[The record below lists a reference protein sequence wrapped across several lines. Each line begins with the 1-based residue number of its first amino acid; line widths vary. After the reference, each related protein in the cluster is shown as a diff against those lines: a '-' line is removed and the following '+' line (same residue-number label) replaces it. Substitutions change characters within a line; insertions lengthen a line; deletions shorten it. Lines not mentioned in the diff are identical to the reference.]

1 MSYKI
6 SDLLDTLLINCDLIS
21 SQSMLI
27 YSLKLK
33 LTLSRKQLIESQKC
47 DIVDQKGHKS
57 YINFA
62 ILTIMHDGVIF
73 NKNNFGIIF

>member
-1 MSYKI
+1 MVSPPHPPINLAYFAKNDNWVPESELSYKI

-33 LTLSRKQLIESQKC
+33 LTLSRKQLIESQKMRYC
-47 DIVDQKGHKS
+47 WPKG
-57 YINFA
+57 A
-62 ILTIMHDGVIF
+62 
-73 NKNNFGIIF
+73 